1 MKVFLR
7 TKIFP
12 LDRQHSAGFQR
23 FGRPSGKEG
32 KVGGWKVVK
41 LVIRAQLLVFQSPI
55 NVAAKVS
62 VPPMVWY
69 SVVQRGTVWYSVPPI
84 VWYSVTAWYSVIQ
97 CGTAACHPC
106 CRGKKES
113 QRLLTAKQSLLCLW
127 FVFCIL
133 HFAFC
138 ILYFVLYPFTES
150 FRCLYV
156 NFETIGDTHK
166 LNSTTLWSLSSCQN
180 YIFPFLH
187 FAFFMLLWKTE
198 LLWPYYR
205 HHSKNFQER
214 YMLSVPIYFHFKC
227 WAFNSDPEVLFH
239 NKLLLLWLGMAVVF
253 PP

>member
-69 SVVQRGTVWYSVPPI
+69 SVVQCATVWYGVVQRATHCVVQWGTVWCSV
-84 VWYSVTAWYSVIQ
+84 VQ
-97 CGTAACHPC
+97 LGTACHPC

-138 ILYFVLYPFTES
+138 ILYFVFCIIPF
-150 FRCLYV
+150 Y
-156 NFETIGDTHK
+156 
-166 LNSTTLWSLSSCQN
+166 
-180 YIFPFLH
+180 
-187 FAFFMLLWKTE
+187 WK
-198 LLWPYYR
+198 
-205 HHSKNFQER
+205 F
-214 YMLSVPIYFHFKC
+214 
-227 WAFNSDPEVLFH
+227 
-239 NKLLLLWLGMAVVF
+239 
-253 PP
+253 

>member
-1 MKVFLR
+1 MW
-7 TKIFP
+7 
-12 LDRQHSAGFQR
+12 RQRWACHPWCGTA
-23 FGRPSGKEG
+23 
-32 KVGGWKVVK
+32 WC
-41 LVIRAQLLVFQSPI
+41 
-55 NVAAKVS
+55 S
-62 VPPMVWY
+62 VP
-69 SVVQRGTVWYSVPPI
+69 QFGTVWYSVLPI
-84 VWYSVTAWYSVIQ
+84 VWYSEVQCGAVWYSLVQ
-97 CGTAACHPC
+97 RATHAAGERRKV
-106 CRGKKES
+106 RGYWQQNNHWFAS
-113 QRLLTAKQSLLCLW
+113 GLY

-133 HFAFC
+133 HFVFC

-166 LNSTTLWSLSSCQN
+166 LNSTTLWSLSSCQK

-239 NKLLLLWLGMAVVF
+239 NKLLLLWLGMAVDF